1 MNSIFNNSYF
11 NSGNI
16 NNDSSLMN
24 SYPNNELNLFSHE
37 DSESNNNFLLDSN
50 QNLALDINDIEE
62 NGAAPLI
69 YSNNNNEH
77 SNDFGN
83 FSFLNDSNIQGVK
96 IDTNPFCFNI
106 IDTEKIEP
114 NNIEEKDKEKD
125 KEKEKQNEINKYNN
139 FQRGDFVTP
148 FEDNDDNSDNS
159 NNNLNSKVINS
170 SNSSIKVNTLETP
183 LNNKSN
189 KDNLENSSSSQSTNK
204 SSSLNSSQATNQLNN
219 VSNETL
225 SPQKLTEEKTTN
237 TPKKRKRRKTRSK
250 TKSQSLTPNKFK
262 FKLEGI
268 RKKIKSRLFK
278 QLKIYYNNKLLN
290 SNSKMVFDYFPQSFI
305 TDVSIINNKSYL
317 NLTMRNL
324 LTKIFGTRAKDKEK
338 LSINKKVL
346 SYLDENPDIRIKSG
360 IDNFLNSYYKDV
372 IKEYVDGELFKDDII
387 KLKDEEESEEYIRK
401 YIELA
406 KNFVEFYESNGLM
419 KSKTKS

>member
-1 MNSIFNNSYF
+1 MNTPFNQTLF
-11 NSGNI
+11 NSDNI
-16 NNDSSLMN
+16 CFDSSLISN
-24 SYPNNELNLFSHE
+24 HSNNELNLFDHE
-37 DSESNNNFLLDSN
+37 ESEISNNNFCLSSN
-50 QNLALDINDIEE
+50 QNLIEDINDNMEE

-69 YSNNNNEH
+69 SNNNEH
-77 SNDFGN
+77 ANEFAN
-83 FSFLNDSNIQGVK
+83 FSFLNDSNLQGVK
-96 IDTNPFCFNI
+96 IDANSISFNNINNDIINSEQNI
-106 IDTEKIEP
+106 IEGKEQEME
-114 NNIEEKDKEKD
+114 NNNEFKE
-125 KEKEKQNEINKYNN
+125 YN

-148 FEDNDDNSDNS
+148 FGDNDNNSENS
-159 NNNLNSKVINS
+159 NNLNSKPINLS
-170 SNSSIKVNTLETP
+170 TSSIAVNTLETP
-183 LNNKSN
+183 QNSKSN
-189 KDNLENSSSSQSTNK
+189 KNNLDNSSSSQSTNK
-204 SSSLNSSQATNQLNN
+204 SSSLNTPLSNSQLNN
-219 VSNETL
+219 ISYETL
-225 SPQKLTEEKTTN
+225 SPQKETEEKPTN
-237 TPKKRKRRKTRSK
+237 TPKKRKRKNSKSK
-250 TKSQSLTPNKFK
+250 TKYRKK
-262 FKLEGI
+262 IKLEGI
-268 RKKIKSRLFK
+268 RKKIKSRLLK
-278 QLKIYYNNKLLN
+278 NLKIFYNKKLLE
-290 SNSKMVFDYFPQSFI
+290 SNSQMFFDFFPQSFI

-346 SYLDENPDIRIKSG
+346 NYLDENPDIRIKSG